1 MEVNVSLDKL
11 NCGKPSA
18 GQELTTLSCPSSSV
32 LKEVATLIQYIC
44 TCIIYAKL
52 VAARHM
58 TANSKG
64 SLIKE
69 GHGGRRVKQSQI
81 VLRIS
86 EKCPLVWLINMNG
99 RPNCWLSKL
108 QALNMQLRLP

>member
-1 MEVNVSLDKL
+1 MEVKVSLDKL

-18 GQELTTLSCPSSSV
+18 GQELTTLSWPSSSV

-69 GHGGRRVKQSQI
+69 GKVEGEGSKVKSFYAFPKS
-81 VLRIS
+81 VLWFGS
-86 EKCPLVWLINMNG
+86 LI
-99 RPNCWLSKL
+99 
-108 QALNMQLRLP
+108 

>member
-18 GQELTTLSCPSSSV
+18 GQELTTLSWPSSSV
-32 LKEVATLIQYIC
+32 LKEIATLIQYIC

-52 VAARHM
+52 VATRHM

-69 GHGGRRVKQSQI
+69 GQGAWRTEGEAKSNRFTHFRKVSFG
-81 VLRIS
+81 L
-86 EKCPLVWLINMNG
+86 
-99 RPNCWLSKL
+99 
-108 QALNMQLRLP
+108 AH